1 MLLFCIFRNFRA
13 ERKELYSL
21 IAFKRKAERNSQKT
35 NCDGTDGTQ
44 LGVILKREYL
54 GLVEA
59 KGNTDS
65 SHDSLEDAT
74 MDDLVG
80 HGNNGGR
87 NCKNIGGAERNNFC
101 YNRDGD
107 NNCASRGVSQ
117 KCICTSNN

>member
-1 MLLFCIFRNFRA
+1 MKFSC
-13 ERKELYSL
+13 RKEGIIFLDCIQAQGRTIS
-21 IAFKRKAERNSQKT
+21 NSQK
-35 NCDGTDGTQ
+35 TDGTQ

-80 HGNNGGR
+80 HGNTGGR
-87 NCKNIGGAERNNFC
+87 NCKNIGGGERNNFR

-107 NNCASRGVSQ
+107 NNCAFRGGSQ